1 MKKTMKRLLWLMAL
15 LGGIAHANTVTYIY
29 TDPQGTPLAE
39 ANASGVITARFDYM
53 PYGQSVVSMGA
64 APDGPGYTG
73 HVNDPDTGL
82 VYMQARYY
90 DPGRGGFLS
99 VDPVGPSPGDVFDFN
114 RYDYTNNNPINHT
127 DPDGRCIDGVTC
139 GTMLK
144 AHVDWRMSH
153 PGAPADGMEKAAF
166 VGVGVMLTASGAG
179 AAVEIAQGAAV
190 LNKVLSDSA
199 EPSGGKTF
207 TTYTREKPDGTV
219 YSGRTSGK
227 ADPEKQVANRISRGR
242 DHQART
248 AEGYGSAKVD
258 KNSSNP
264 DAIRGREQQL
274 IEQNGGARSQGGT
287 SGNAINGVSPKNSK
301 GQGYRAACENEFG
314 C

>member
-1 MKKTMKRLLWLMAL
+1 MKKHTRLLAMLTLWMLWAV
-15 LGGIAHANTVTYIY
+15 AHAGTVTYVY
-29 TDPQGTPLAE
+29 SDPQGTPLAE
-39 ANASGVITARFDYM
+39 ADASGTITATFDYR
-53 PYGQSVVSMGA
+53 PYGGQALGA
-64 APDGPGYTG
+64 APSGPGYTG
-73 HVNDPDTGL
+73 HVNDPETGF

-90 DPGRGGFLS
+90 DPSTGRFLS
-99 VDPVGPSPGDVFDFN
+99 VDPVGPSPGDVFGFN
-114 RYDYTNNNPINHT
+114 RYDYTSNNPINHT

-153 PGAPADGMEKAAF
+153 PGAPADGLEKAAF
-166 VGVGVMLTASGAG
+166 VGVGVMLTASGLG
-179 AAVEIAQGAAV
+179 AVVEVAEGGAV

-207 TTYTREKPDGTV
+207 TTYMREKPDGTV
-219 YSGRTSGK
+219 YSGKTSGK
-227 ADPEKQVANRISRGR
+227 GAPEKQVANRIRGR
-242 DHQART
+242 DHQAKT
-248 AEGYGSAKVD
+248 AEGYGPAKVD

-287 SGNAINGVSPKNSK
+287 SGNAINGVSPTNPK
-301 GQGYRAACENEFG
+301 GPGYRAACAKEFG